1 MLRENCSYWVKQ
13 PSTRLDLADL
23 SIAFLWP
30 FNFGWWIDLS
40 HSYMMIKQIKRNAKV
55 NAINPTR
62 EAPQNSSSCHLQRHS
77 SDDVNK
83 EGHSAAAHVA
93 TKIKSAGYITSHPSQ
108 WSGTMC
114 SKNWWSQPTQKKK
127 LNWESLDL
135 LGILILCAMNATKNR
150 SQAKSYPQKYLVISC
165 NICFF
170 KYPPWFVGK
179 TLTQCP
185 NKQVW

>member
-62 EAPQNSSSCHLQRHS
+62 EAPQNSSVCHLQRHS

-114 SKNWWSQPTQKKK
+114 SNNWWSQPIQKKQ
-127 LNWESLDL
+127 N
-135 LGILILCAMNATKNR
+135 LIENHWV
-150 SQAKSYPQKYLVISC
+150 YLEFSSC
-165 NICFF
+165 VQWTQQQIEARLTNHIPRNGNIM
-170 KYPPWFVGK
+170 
-179 TLTQCP
+179 
-185 NKQVW
+185 